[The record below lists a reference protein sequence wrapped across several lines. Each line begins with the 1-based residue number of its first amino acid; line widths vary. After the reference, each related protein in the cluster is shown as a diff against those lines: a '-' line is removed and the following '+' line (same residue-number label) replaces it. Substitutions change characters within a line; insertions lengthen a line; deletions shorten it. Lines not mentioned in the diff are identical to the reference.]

1 MGNFIKGRLRPPRFS
16 VFSNMFSSDR
26 RKNIAFI
33 AAFALASLILI
44 LIPTGFERSIYV
56 NASGAKA
63 EVLSTDDST
72 IIQTGL
78 FRTGD
83 QRCRVRILSG
93 EHKGLEMDGINLLSG
108 SLKDDKVFVPGDI
121 AWVLIERDADDNPIF
136 INMID
141 YYRQGREVL
150 LAAVFVAALIAFSG
164 LRGLRMVLSFVFAF
178 LSIWKLLIPSILR
191 GMNPLLMC
199 TATLILL
206 TLVTLPMVSGINRR
220 SLAAILGSVCAM
232 VITVLISVFMTWYLR
247 IHGSVLEMSESLL
260 YSGFMDLDLTSLFS
274 GVVCLSAGGAIMDLS
289 IDVSAAMWEVRE
301 HAPDTTQKELF
312 HSAMEVGKAGVGT
325 QITTL
330 LLAYMGSYLTLMM
343 VYMAQATPIQNIF
356 ASKSIASEI
365 LQTLAGSF
373 GIVLVTPLTALIGM
387 MLFRKKDERKTG

>member
-1 MGNFIKGRLRPPRFS
+1 MKTA
-16 VFSNMFSSDR
+16 DR
-26 RKNIAFI
+26 KKNIAFI
-33 AAFALASLILI
+33 VAFALASLVLI

-56 NASGAKA
+56 NAEGARA

-93 EHKGLEMDGINLLSG
+93 GHKGLEMDGINLLSG

-121 AWVLIERDADDNPIF
+121 AWVLIERDSDDNPIF

-141 YYRQGREVL
+141 YYRMDKEVIL
-150 LAAVFVAALIAFSG
+150 IALFVLALVAFSG
-164 LRGLRMVLSFVFAF
+164 LRGVRMVLSFVFAF
-178 LSIWKLLIPSILR
+178 LSIWKLLIPAILN
-191 GMNPLLMC
+191 GMNPLFMC
-199 TATLILL
+199 VAVLILL
-206 TLVTLPMVSGINRR
+206 TLVTLPMVSGMNRR
-220 SLAAILGSVCAM
+220 SLAAILGSISA
-232 VITVLISVFMTWYLR
+232 ILLTVMISVFMTHYLR

-301 HAPDTTQKELF
+301 HSPETSGAALF
-312 HSAMEVGKAGVGT
+312 KSAMEVGKAGVGT

-343 VYMAQATPIQNIF
+343 VYMAQATPKGNIF
-356 ASKSIASEI
+356 TSKSIAAEI
-365 LQTLAGSF
+365 LQTLVGSF

-387 MLFRKKDERKTG
+387 LLFRIKKTPVR

>member
-1 MGNFIKGRLRPPRFS
+1 
-16 VFSNMFSSDR
+16 
-26 RKNIAFI
+26 
-33 AAFALASLILI
+33 
-44 LIPTGFERSIYV
+44 
-56 NASGAKA
+56 
-63 EVLSTDDST
+63 
-72 IIQTGL
+72 
-78 FRTGD
+78 
-83 QRCRVRILSG
+83 
-93 EHKGLEMDGINLLSG
+93 
-108 SLKDDKVFVPGDI
+108 
-121 AWVLIERDADDNPIF
+121 
-136 INMID
+136 
-141 YYRQGREVL
+141 
-150 LAAVFVAALIAFSG
+150 
-164 LRGLRMVLSFVFAF
+164 
-178 LSIWKLLIPSILR
+178 
-191 GMNPLLMC
+191 
-199 TATLILL
+199 
-206 TLVTLPMVSGINRR
+206 
-220 SLAAILGSVCAM
+220 
-232 VITVLISVFMTWYLR
+232 
-247 IHGSVLEMSESLL
+247 MSESLL

>member
-1 MGNFIKGRLRPPRFS
+1 MIKVR
-16 VFSNMFSSDR
+16 DK
-26 RKNIAFI
+26 RKDIAFI
-33 AAFALASLILI
+33 IAFLIASIVLL
-44 LIPTGFERSIYV
+44 LIPTGFEKSIYV
-56 NASGAKA
+56 NATGARA
-63 EVLSTDDST
+63 EVIATDDST

-83 QRCRVRILSG
+83 QRCRVRVLSG
-93 EHKGLEMDGINLLSG
+93 EHKGLEMDGVNMLSG

-121 AWVLIERDADDNPIF
+121 AWVLIERDQNNTPIF

-141 YYRQGREVL
+141 YYRMGKEVL
-150 LAAVFVAALIAFSG
+150 LVAVFVVVLILFSG
-164 LRGLRMVLSFVFAF
+164 LRGVRMVLSFIFAF
-178 LSIWKLLIPSILR
+178 LSIWKLLIPSVLH

-199 TATLILL
+199 TLTLALL
-206 TLVTLPMVSGINRR
+206 TVVTLPIVAGVTRR
-220 SLAAILGSVCAM
+220 SLAAILGSISAM
-232 VITVLISVFMTWYLR
+232 AITVLISVFMTSYLK

-260 YSGFMDLDLTSLFS
+260 YCGFMDLDLTSLFA

-289 IDVSAAMWEVRE
+289 IDVSAAMWEVGE
-301 HAPDTTQKELF
+301 HAPDISKRELF
-312 HSAMEVGKAGVGT
+312 KSAMEVGRAGVGT

-343 VYMAQATPIQNIF
+343 VYMAQATPIPNIF
-356 ASKSIASEI
+356 TSKSIAAEI

-387 MLFRKKDERKTG
+387 MLFRNNKAK